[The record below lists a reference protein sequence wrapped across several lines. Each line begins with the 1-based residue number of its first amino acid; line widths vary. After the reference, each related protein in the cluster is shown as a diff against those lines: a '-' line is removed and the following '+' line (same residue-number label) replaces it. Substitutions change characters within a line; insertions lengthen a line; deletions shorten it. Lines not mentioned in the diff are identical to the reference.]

1 MILWTISGAI
11 IITINKEERE
21 QTLGSIPNSC
31 PSFHQVRK
39 QAGYAFLTLRRIY
52 LKIYNSS
59 WKDFRNCGK
68 TENSSKFTS
77 SQCKF
82 SSWISFVDLP
92 VPKEVELQNSQGER
106 AAGRAEKLEIS
117 FKGGG
122 RGERGTLDE
131 PSSHHPTLSHPRL
144 QTRSCRQI
152 PCREHS

>member
-11 IITINKEERE
+11 IITINKEEWE